1 VISAPITTSGQ
12 GSRRGPVMKKRYVQ
26 VGLIIAALALGI
38 AVVSVFAGFDAFSVE
53 QADHTGAS

>member
-1 VISAPITTSGQ
+1 
-12 GSRRGPVMKKRYVQ
+12 MKKRYVQ